1 MSAVCRP
8 PRYSLSGFDGL
19 CHRVASRLYRCV
31 ADQLL
36 AAEARTQAAVSLRL
50 RKFQSDTYNPRMAV
64 IKIFVAL
71 LLLTTLPLQGY
82 AAVAMPFCQHS
93 AAKNAQASDT
103 QHKDHSAAHSG
114 SQAADP
120 GCDDCAYCQACAS
133 PVLPTIQRESTTTRD
148 PAYHGRG
155 VAHFL
160 GFTPE
165 QPYRPP
171 LAA

>member
-1 MSAVCRP
+1 LQDRVKKDTESSSEKHELAR
-8 PRYSLSGFDGL
+8 GFSV
-19 CHRVASRLYRCV
+19 HRRVASRLYRCV

-36 AAEARTQAAVSLRL
+36 AAKARTQAAVSLRL

-103 QHKDHSAAHSG
+103 HSA
-114 SQAADP
+114 SQTANPA
-120 GCDDCAYCQACAS
+120 CDDCAYCQACAS